1 MNKINNHLLL
11 AFGVGSVFLLYGL
24 SRNSSNKLSTIK
36 PLNEIAEGSES
47 FDINPKDSI
56 LSVIE
61 GEGFIRG
68 TGDKDKNNSIS
79 SKEADDLIKT
89 INDFLQDNHTN
100 TEETGKNLQRA
111 LDFILIR
118 QSLNNSSGEI
128 VTPTQL
134 REKELS
140 YSDFLKV
147 ALQEEKPLVK
157 KVILTNN
164 SDSIQAVFLD
174 GSVNEVRIP
183 SDVKAIKELADTLA
197 SKSIQVE
204 IKAAQRNH
212 ITELLFMF
220 SPMILILL
228 LFILM
233 ARGQKGLFS
242 QLSSFKR
249 NIASGKSEV
258 TFNDVA
264 GMDENKAELEEI
276 VEFLKNPKKYQVLG
290 ARVPKGVLLVGPPG
304 TGKTLLAKAV
314 AGEAGVRFFTLS
326 GSDFVEMFVGVGASR
341 VRNLF
346 GDAKKSAP
354 CVIFID
360 EIDAVGRTRGA
371 GLGGGHDEREQTL
384 NQLLVE
390 MDGFST
396 GSGIV
401 VLAATN
407 RPDILDTA
415 LLRAGRFDRQIV
427 IDRPDINGREAILK
441 VHARNKPLNSNVNLR
456 ILAQRTP
463 GFTGADL
470 ANILNEA
477 ALLAGRKGKNAV
489 SMEDL
494 EEAIDKAIAGVEK
507 KSRVITPENKEL
519 TAYHE
524 IGHALVAFYEK
535 NSDPLH
541 KVTIIPRGMALG
553 LTMTRPEEDHLNFTK
568 SQLLARI
575 KLLLGGRVAEEIVFH
590 EISTGAENDLQRAT
604 ELVRDMVTRF
614 GMSEKLGS
622 LTYGKSNEQV
632 FLGRDFGNTKNYSE
646 ETAREIDLE
655 MRRIIDGLCKEVREL
670 LTNKRKEMDT
680 LALVLLEKET
690 LERNEFEEIIK
701 SVTSKVAV

>member
-1 MNKINNHLLL
+1 MNKINNRLLL
-11 AFGVGSVFLLYGL
+11 ALGVGSVFLLYGL
-24 SRNSSNKLSTIK
+24 SRNSNKLSAIK
-36 PLNEIAEGSES
+36 PLNEIAKESES
-47 FDINPKDSI
+47 FDINPRDSI

-61 GEGFIRG
+61 GEEFIRG
-68 TGDKDKNNSIS
+68 TGDKDKNSSIS

-89 INDFLQDNHTN
+89 INSFLQDNHTN

-118 QSLNNSSGEI
+118 QSINSSSGEM
-128 VTPTQL
+128 VAPKQL

-174 GSVNEVRIP
+174 GSVNKVRIP
-183 SDVKAIKELADTLA
+183 SDVTALKELADTLA
-197 SKSIQVE
+197 NKSIQVE
-204 IKAAQRNH
+204 VKAAQNNT
-212 ITELLFMF
+212 IGSLLLLF

-276 VEFLKNPKKYQVLG
+276 VEFLKNPEKYQALG

-314 AGEAGVRFFTLS
+314 AGEAGVPFFNLS
-326 GSDFVEMFVGVGASR
+326 GSDFVEMFVGLGASR
-341 VRNLF
+341 TRNLF
-346 GDAKKSAP
+346 SDAKKSAP
-354 CVIFID
+354 CVVFID
-360 EIDAVGRTRGA
+360 EIDAVGRSRGA

-614 GMSEKLGS
+614 GMSEKLGP

-655 MRRIIDGLCKEVREL
+655 MRRVIDGLCKEVREL
-670 LTNKRKEMDT
+670 LTNKRKEMDV
-680 LALVLLEKET
+680 LVEVLLEKET
-690 LERNEFEEIIK
+690 LERDEFAEIV
-701 SVTSKVAV
+701 SRVTTKESI